1 MTPEAPML
9 DLLVVDD
16 DAPTRRYF
24 EIAARGLGLAA
35 RTCATPS
42 QTLDVLADMGA
53 RLLVSDLHLG
63 GTDAQGLASALARW
77 PRERRPEFVL
87 MSGGLDAE
95 VRQRF
100 SALGVRRFWPKPIP
114 LDTLRAELSAAL
126 TPAPCASTGMTEA
139 AQVFFQGDLGLYE
152 RYRAQ
157 TLPQLLGDIERADR
171 AVAGQD
177 LQALAGVLHNLKTV
191 LRLVGQPAEA
201 DAAQALETRALAG
214 AVPECAADWPPLGLR
229 LRNLARSGVG
239 HG

>member
-1 MTPEAPML
+1 VSTPVPAL

-35 RTCATPS
+35 RACATPT
-42 QTLDVLADMGA
+42 QALELLAGTGV

-63 GTDAQGLASALARW
+63 GANAQDLAVEIARW
-77 PRERRPEFVL
+77 PEGRRPEFVL

-100 SALGVRRFWPKPIP
+100 AALGVRRFWPKPIP
-114 LDTLRAELSAAL
+114 LDTLRAELTAAL
-126 TPAPCASTGMTEA
+126 PSVAPEGTGMPEA
-139 AQVFFQGDLGLYE
+139 VQAFFQGDRALYE

-157 TLPQLLGDIERADR
+157 TLPQLLGDVEQADR
-171 AVAGQD
+171 AAASQD

-201 DAAQALETRALAG
+201 EAAQALETRALAG
-214 AVPECAADWPPLGLR
+214 TVADCTAGWPPLGLR
-229 LRNLARSGVG
+229 LRALARSGAG